1 MIERPDDRRFSDLL
15 EVALTRDVKPGEEIP
30 PAPDAIGETGAQRR
44 ALEGRFDDD
53 PHAEGRLRALLAEE
67 LEARVDLLDRDELH
81 ERASSLLW
89 RGDLR
94 WRRRD
99 VPRERAEDA
108 ATPFTPPVDPVDPD
122 EPPVDHDYALSLSGP
137 SHIAS
142 GAEEVE
148 LVYTVSDPDGIT
160 TGITV
165 RLLRQ
170 RDSAELKRFALSDHA
185 HGPHPFPW
193 DGSVAH
199 GDFAN
204 GYANIRH
211 SPYVVEATLHGPKGD
226 RTRRHTVAVELV
238 EFKVRLAL
246 ASTLSGAADRA
257 VHGQVPYVPVSG
269 KQKLFLTSDLYAT
282 QSAEMEDNTAFT
294 AYQTLWGDG
303 PRLPL
308 EVVTRVRASTGT
320 SVPAAKALGDARVLW
335 DHDDAPRSRG
345 AYLSATA
352 KAFID
357 RARAYDLAAGRPVN
371 GDNAHL
377 DRGGKRAAAAGTAAV
392 FVAPDGG
399 VSGFPYTSAPGGTR
413 WWSAL
418 SDFVQGGEREGM
430 TGVVFRPARTA
441 GDNYRVRAYLDLDRA
456 LDTADATPTGAAR
469 TVDVGEFE
477 VWRRITLRA
486 HWRKT
491 AAITAAL
498 PSVTDY
504 YADAYMD
511 VDDQMGAPQSFN
523 RATYDAAFTAAR
535 GAVDPAMIPALMRRY
550 SLLPGNQYDLAR
562 PPDSFGGAVVRW
574 FADAGRW
581 IANLFGANLSPSPTT
596 WVCTFRPYAD
606 FKEAARSGEGFTD
619 AQLTAALA
627 NITADT
633 EGRYAERCTDYASE
647 IATEMCKAK
656 ATASG
661 VTILQFDWTHS
672 LEEPANDGRLNG
684 NAVFKTRDTCGFAL
698 YNPRQDTTGHEIG
711 HDLFLPHA
719 PRLHSNGSVINAGG
733 GITPDAHD
741 VNEMR
746 CLMSYARPRPGFC
759 GLCVVRLAGW
769 DRTVFDRNGPLV
781 AK

>member
-1 MIERPDDRRFSDLL
+1 MIERREDRRFSDLL
-15 EVALTRDVKPGEEIP
+15 EAADARDVKHGEEVP
-30 PAPDAIGETGAQRR
+30 PSPDAVGGAGTQRR
-44 ALEGRFDDD
+44 ALEARFDDD
-53 PHAEGRLRALLAEE
+53 PHAEGRLRALLAEDGV
-67 LEARVDLLDRDELH
+67 RVDLLDRDELH
-81 ERASSLLW
+81 QRTASLLD
-89 RGDLR
+89 RGALR

-99 VPRERAEDA
+99 VPRERGEDV
-108 ATPFTPPVDPVDPD
+108 ATPLAPPPKPPVDPDD
-122 EPPVDHDYALSLSGP
+122 PPVEHDYALSLSGP
-137 SHIAS
+137 SHVAS
-142 GAEEVE
+142 GAEEIE
-148 LVYTVSDPDGIT
+148 LIYTVSDPDAIT

-170 RDSAELKRFALSDHA
+170 GDSAELKRFPVTDHA
-185 HGPHPFPW
+185 HGPHPFRW
-193 DGSVAH
+193 DGAVAH

-204 GYANIRH
+204 GYADIRR

-226 RTRRHTVAVELV
+226 RVRRHTVAVELV
-238 EFKVRLAL
+238 EFRVRLAL
-246 ASTLSGAADRA
+246 AATLARDADRA
-257 VHGQVPYVPVSG
+257 VHAQVPYVPASG
-269 KQKLFLTSDLYAT
+269 KQKIFLASDLYAT
-282 QSAEMEDNTAFT
+282 RSEEMEDNTAFT

-308 EVVTRVRASTGT
+308 EVVTRVRASTGAA
-320 SVPAAKALGDARVLW
+320 VPAAKALGDARVLW
-335 DHDDAPRSRG
+335 DHDDGPRSRA

-352 KAFID
+352 KAFVD
-357 RARAYDLAAGRPVN
+357 KARAYDLAAGRPLD
-371 GDNAHL
+371 GDNAHV
-377 DRGGKRAAAAGTAAV
+377 DRGGKRAAAAGSPGV
-392 FVAPDGG
+392 FVAPDGE
-399 VSGFPYTSAPGGTR
+399 VRDFPYASAPGGTR
-413 WWSAL
+413 WWAAF

-430 TGVVFRPARTA
+430 TGVVFRPARAA
-441 GDNYRVRAYLDLDRA
+441 GDNYRVRAYLDLGRA
-456 LDTADATPTGAAR
+456 LDTDAPAPSGAAR

-491 AAITAAL
+491 AAITAAV

-511 VDDQMGAPQSFN
+511 VDNQMGAAQSFT
-523 RATYDAAFTAAR
+523 RASYDAAFNAGRA
-535 GAVDPAMIPALMRRY
+535 AVDPAMIPALMRTY

-562 PPDSFGGAVVRW
+562 PPDSFGGAVLRW

-581 IANLFGANLSPSPTT
+581 IANLFGADLSPSPTT

-606 FKEAARSGEGFTD
+606 FKENVRRGEGFDD
-619 AQLTAALA
+619 AQLTAALD
-627 NITADT
+627 NITAGT
-633 EGRYAERCTDYASE
+633 EADYAERCSDYASE

-672 LEEPANDGRLNG
+672 LEEPADNGRLNG

-719 PRLHSNGSVINAGG
+719 PRLRSDGTVISAGG

-741 VNEMR
+741 GNEMR

-759 GLCVVRLAGW
+759 GLCVLRLAGW
-769 DRTVFDRNGPLV
+769 DRTAFDRNGPKV